1 MTPVSEATLTSLR
14 DAIARLLSN
23 RPIHT
28 DGRLT
33 GANLA
38 REAGVSRATA
48 NRAETVLKEFHAARG
63 DRAHAPVAKSPKAR
77 IKELEAE
84 VTLLRG
90 QERREVCQ
98 LRQAV
103 QIMAQQVQVLAP
115 PQRHG
120 RVTALKLS
128 MKQIRPLAETWCRS
142 IRYLDHS
149 IARSSGS
156 RAQCLA
162 RRSNSM

>member
-1 MTPVSEATLTSLR
+1 MTPVSAATLTSLR
-14 DAIARLLSN
+14 DAMARLLSN

-33 GANLA
+33 VANLA
-38 REAGVSRATA
+38 REAGVNRATA

-84 VTLLRG
+84 VTLLRS
-90 QERREVCQ
+90 QERQEAGQ

-103 QIMAQQVQVLAP
+103 QIMAQQVQILALGAAARM
-115 PQRHG
+115 RHSPEAVDEAG
-120 RVTALKLS
+120 KTAGGNVVP
-128 MKQIRPLAETWCRS
+128 IRPVS
-142 IRYLDHS
+142 
-149 IARSSGS
+149 
-156 RAQCLA
+156 
-162 RRSNSM
+162 

>member
-1 MTPVSEATLTSLR
+1 MTPVSAATLTSLR
-14 DAIARLLSN
+14 DAMARLLSN

-28 DGRLT
+28 NGRLT
-33 GANLA
+33 VANLA

-98 LRQAV
+98 LRRAV
-103 QIMAQQVQVLAP
+103 QIMAQQVQVLALAAAART
-115 PQRHG
+115 RH
-120 RVTALKLS
+120 S
-128 MKQIRPLAETWCRS
+128 AEAVDEADKT
-142 IRYLDHS
+142 
-149 IARSSGS
+149 
-156 RAQCLA
+156 A
-162 RRSNSM
+162 RRNVVPLHPVS